1 MNQKKKI
8 IYTQNQLDEVQKMK
22 KQKTTGIGQH
32 IRHVLPNYNVMGD
45 GMIMTYKPHTNA
57 KINVFILLYH
67 ILIERCQPVVQS
79 R

>member
-1 MNQKKKI
+1 M
-8 IYTQNQLDEVQKMK
+8 E

-45 GMIMTYKPHTNA
+45 GMIMTYKPHTNNA

-67 ILIERCQPVVQS
+67 ILIERC
-79 R
+79 